1 MNARAFLKN
10 YQLTFWHYQLF
21 GWSIYIVN
29 EVMTSLDFFS
39 KTKNAIPYLIIAFA
53 IFFAETMGLRYVY
66 RYFYNLRKSPLLYIL
81 LISVISIL
89 CSFIMR
95 ELLMMIEP
103 LLFKSV
109 PPWIERVR
117 DIRYFGALFLSA
129 WLPFV
134 WSILYFVIR
143 YWQELQDEIQKSK
156 NLQLQT
162 VKAQLKML
170 RYQLNPHFLFNSL
183 NSIQSLMYSDVKKA
197 DLMLTELSEFLRYS
211 LKHNNDIFIPL
222 KEEFEIMEKY
232 LFIEKIRFSEKLHY
246 TIDFSDKIGNA
257 KILSF
262 LTQPIIENAVK
273 YGMRSN
279 HNEITHIVI
288 EAEKEGEMLKISI
301 KNNGTWIDKAEQ
313 GTGIQNTK
321 ERLKNAY
328 SDHCNFNIAHNDELV
343 SVEFKIPYDE

>member
-1 MNARAFLKN
+1 MNIRAFLKN
-10 YQLTFWHYQLF
+10 YKLNFWSYQLF

-29 EVMTSLDFFS
+29 EVMTSLDFFA

-53 IFFAETMGLRYVY
+53 VFFAETIGLRYIY
-66 RYFYNLRKSPLLYIL
+66 RFFYNLRKSPLLYIL
-81 LISVISIL
+81 LISVISIM

-95 ELLMMIEP
+95 EILMMIEP
-103 LLFKSV
+103 LLFDCV
-109 PPWIERVR
+109 PPWIERMR
-117 DIRYFGALFLSA
+117 NIKYFGAIFLSA

-143 YWQELQDEIQKSK
+143 YWQELQNEIQKSK

-232 LFIEKIRFSEKLHY
+232 LFVEKIRFSEKLHY
-246 TIDFSDKIGNA
+246 AIDFPSTIGNA

-262 LTQPIIENAVK
+262 LTQPLIENAVK
-273 YGMRSN
+273 YGMKSN
-279 HNEITHIVI
+279 QNGITHIVI
-288 EAEKEGEMLKISI
+288 EAQKVFDMLQITI
-301 KNNGTWIDKAEQ
+301 KNNGTWIEKEET

-321 ERLKNAY
+321 ERLQNAY
-328 SDHCNFNIAHNDELV
+328 SSHCSFHIAHNEELV
-343 SVEFKIPYDE
+343 SVELKIPYDE

>member
-1 MNARAFLKN
+1 MNIRAYLKN
-10 YQLTFWHYQLF
+10 FKLTFWHYQLI
-21 GWSIYIVN
+21 GWSIYMAN
-29 EVMTSLDFFS
+29 EILTSLDFFT
-39 KTKNAIPYLIIAFA
+39 KTKNAIPYVIVAFVV
-53 IFFAETMGLRYVY
+53 FFAETMGLRYLY
-66 RYFYNLRKSPLLYIL
+66 RYFYNLRRSPVFYIL
-81 LISVISIL
+81 LISFISLL

-95 ELLMMIEP
+95 EILMMVEP
-103 LLFKSV
+103 LFFECTPAWV
-109 PPWIERVR
+109 DRVR
-117 DIRYFGALFLSA
+117 DNRYLGAIFLSA

-143 YWQELQDEIQKSK
+143 YWQELQNEIQKSK
-156 NLQLQT
+156 ALQLQT

-183 NSIQSLMYSDVKKA
+183 NSIQGLMYKDVRKA

-222 KEEFEIMEKY
+222 REEFEIMEKY
-232 LFIEKIRFSEKLHY
+232 LFIEKIRFSDKLLY
-246 TIDFSDKIGNA
+246 TIEYAEEIGNA

-262 LTQPIIENAVK
+262 LTQPLIENAVK

-288 EAEKEGEMLKISI
+288 RATKEGDKLCIVIQNS
-301 KNNGTWIDKAEQ
+301 GQWIVKEEQ

-321 ERLKNAY
+321 ERLQNAY
-328 SDHCNFNIAHNDELV
+328 SYNSSIDINYNDQMV
-343 SVEFKIPYDE
+343 SVEIKIPYDE